1 MSVVTDVGTNAEG
14 EREPTWEEAVAA
26 LEHAGPVEIVRAPRK
41 VTVVYRYADR
51 VFTAM
56 SPDIK
61 GFRVSGPSLHETR
74 GLVRQ
79 DLDRFL
85 DPAVTI
91 EERFPSADPEIRT
104 AAHGRAR
111 VNADSRPWI
120 ILPSSSGAARA
131 FISSVKASW
140 RRRVTS

>member
-1 MSVVTDVGTNAEG
+1 MSVVSDVGADIG
-14 EREPTWEEAVAA
+14 DEREPSWEEAIAEFNDA
-26 LEHAGPVEIVRAPRK
+26 TPVELSRSPRAI
-41 VTVVYRYADR
+41 TVVYRYADHI
-51 VFTAM
+51 FTAT

-61 GFRVSGPSLHETR
+61 GFRVAGPSLHETR

-79 DLDRFL
+79 DLERFL
-85 DPAVTI
+85 DQAVTI

-104 AAHGRAR
+104 AASGRVR
-111 VNADSRPWI
+111 VNADSSPWI

-140 RRRVTS
+140 RRRVAS